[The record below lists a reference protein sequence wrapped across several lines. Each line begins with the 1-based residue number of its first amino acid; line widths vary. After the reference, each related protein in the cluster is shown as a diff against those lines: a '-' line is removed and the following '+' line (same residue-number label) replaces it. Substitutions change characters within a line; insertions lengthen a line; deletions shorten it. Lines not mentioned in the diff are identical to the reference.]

1 LVLFGFELEKQVFG
15 LRVIEG
21 EDIVFV
27 RKIYGVWLCQPSAL
41 GVA

>member
-1 LVLFGFELEKQVFG
+1 

-41 GVA
+41 GVAWVLVVNKS